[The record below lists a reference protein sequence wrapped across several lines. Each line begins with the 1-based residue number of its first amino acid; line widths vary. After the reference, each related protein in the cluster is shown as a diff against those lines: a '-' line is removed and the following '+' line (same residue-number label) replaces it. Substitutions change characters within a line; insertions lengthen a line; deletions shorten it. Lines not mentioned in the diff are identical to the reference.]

1 MYVGRIMHR
10 NIISVRPETSLND
23 AIDITQKNKIQH
35 LIVLDK
41 SGKLVGIVSSHDI
54 KQTLASP
61 ATTLSTHEL
70 NYLLDKVT
78 VSSFMTKKVL
88 TVPPDT
94 TVERAA
100 YVMQTNNISALPV
113 MEGENVV
120 GIVTTTDVMGVLL
133 DAIGMGEDTMRL
145 IVFIKDRIGAIAE
158 VTSILRDNN
167 INIRSL
173 VTWPEKQ
180 SGAVVQLVLR
190 VMISDG
196 EKAVTCLTQAGI
208 KVLTGYVE
216 DHTPFYN

>member
-1 MYVGRIMHR
+1 MHR
-10 NIISVRPETSLND
+10 NIITVRPETSLND
-23 AIDITQKNKIQH
+23 AIDITQKNNIQH

-78 VSSFMTKKVL
+78 VSTFMTKKVI

-100 YVMQTNNISALPV
+100 YIMQTKSISALPV
-113 MEGENVV
+113 MVGEKTV

-145 IVFIKDRIGAIAE
+145 IVFVKNRIGTIAE
-158 VTSILRDNN
+158 VASILRDNS
-167 INIRSL
+167 INIQSL
-173 VTWPEKQ
+173 VTWPEKNYEHIFQ
-180 SGAVVQLVLR
+180 MVIR
-190 VMISDG
+190 VMTSDG
-196 EKAVTCLTQAGI
+196 EKAVACLKNAGL
-208 KVLTGYVE
+208 KVLTSYVE
-216 DHTPFYN
+216 DHTPYYD